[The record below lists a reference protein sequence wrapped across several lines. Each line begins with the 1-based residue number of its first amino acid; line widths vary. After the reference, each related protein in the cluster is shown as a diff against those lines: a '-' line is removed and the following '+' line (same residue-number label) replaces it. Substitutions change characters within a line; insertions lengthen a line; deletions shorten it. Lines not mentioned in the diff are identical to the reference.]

1 MIAENLSE
9 HSLEDDIAMT
19 RVKELHV
26 SKGAL
31 HDDCHNVLRKAP
43 EAIQGVKYYL

>member
-1 MIAENLSE
+1 MTAKKMSE
-9 HSLEDDIAMT
+9 HSLKDDIAMT
-19 RVKELHV
+19 RVNELHV

-43 EAIQGVKYYL
+43 EAIQGVKHYL